1 MKNTAKT
8 LLERLAWQHIAS
20 ARKAKKRKAIRPAI
34 KPNLSQLNHT
44 KALS

>member
-8 LLERLAWQHIAS
+8 VLERLAWFHIAS
-20 ARKAKKRKAIRPAI
+20 ARKAKKRSTIRPTV
-34 KPNLSQLNHT
+34 KPNMAQLNHT